1 MSKPQPIERA
11 EASRKV
17 RAVFDD
23 IKKTRQVADVNNFW
37 KYLANDPALLE
48 RTWKSLKEVMA
59 PGALD
64 PLTKEM
70 IYLAVSVTNGCGY
83 CTASH
88 SAAARKAGMTQAMF
102 GELMGVV
109 GMANADQ
116 SPLRRL
122 PRAHRSGLRVSCATF
137 HRSTN
142 ALRQRNRRRPVEQ
155 RTDAANIELER
166 IEQTLSIPRPPD
178 RAERRPHQ
186 HRRHIRHPN
195 APPER
200 LADQARESGGGGGLA
215 HRLRGRSGWQR
226 ADARQPAPQRRPG
239 CRCR

>member
-1 MSKPQPIERA
+1 MGKPQPIA
-11 EASRKV
+11 HGAASRKV

-23 IKKTRQVADVNNFW
+23 IKKTRGVPDVNNFW

-88 SAAARKAGMTQAMF
+88 GAAARKAGMTEAMF

-109 GMANADQ
+109 GMANETN
-116 SPLRRL
+116 RL
-122 PRAHRSGLRVSCATF
+122 SDGYRV
-137 HRSTN
+137 
-142 ALRQRNRRRPVEQ
+142 PI
-155 RTDAANIELER
+155 D
-166 IEQTLSIPRPPD
+166 
-178 RAERRPHQ
+178 
-186 HRRHIRHPN
+186 
-195 APPER
+195 
-200 LADQARESGGGGGLA
+200 
-215 HRLRGRSGWQR
+215 
-226 ADARQPAPQRRPG
+226 PAFE
-239 CRCR
+239 